1 MISKS
6 VMRRLAHQ
14 LPPETPDMRAD
25 DSIMPAGVQ
34 QSSCPQPMV
43 HFTVPGEPQ
52 GKGRARVYNGH
63 GVTPEKTVMYENL
76 IVMCY
81 MDARNKAGVQPL
93 PLPRD
98 VPVVLKLE
106 AVYSIPKSTTKGKRA
121 QMESGD
127 LLPVKKPD
135 LDNIVKC
142 FCDALNGHAY
152 ADDAQICCLQ
162 ATKRYTMQG
171 EAAHVAAW
179 VWPLNVLQ
187 YRKESS

>member
-14 LPPETPDMRAD
+14 LPSETPGTRDN

-34 QSSCPQPMV
+34 QSSCPQPGI
-43 HFTVPGEPQ
+43 HFVVPGEPQ
-52 GKGRARVYNGH
+52 GKGRARVYRNH
-63 GVTPEKTVMYENL
+63 NVTRAVTPEKTVLYENL
-76 IVMCY
+76 ILMCY
-81 MDARNKAGVQPL
+81 IAARNKAGVQPP
-93 PLPRD
+93 PLPSG

-106 AVYSIPKSTTKGKRA
+106 AVYGIPKSTTKGKRG

-127 LLPVKKPD
+127 LLPIKKPD

-152 ADDAQICCLQ
+152 ADDVQICCLQ
-162 ATKRYTMQG
+162 ATKRYTMPD

-187 YRKESS
+187 Y